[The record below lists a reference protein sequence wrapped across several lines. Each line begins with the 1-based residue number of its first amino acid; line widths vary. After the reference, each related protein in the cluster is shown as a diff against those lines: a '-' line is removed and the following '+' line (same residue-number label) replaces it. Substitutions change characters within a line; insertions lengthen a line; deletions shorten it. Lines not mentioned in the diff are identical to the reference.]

1 RAVEKA
7 AVSGPTTLGRRTVG
21 IRGHKHNPGA
31 GKAESQRKDCLR
43 LAFHKIST
51 LVEIVRA
58 WTFCLMMTATH
69 TSKEREAT
77 GMWDKFLDRVKSRVS
92 LNTFTT
98 WFAPTR
104 LNRADGDT
112 IYVQIPTVVFRQV
125 LTRTYGEIIRA
136 VFHELGMPNLK
147 VQYVCTEED

>member
-1 RAVEKA
+1 M
-7 AVSGPTTLGRRTVG
+7 T
-21 IRGHKHNPGA
+21 
-31 GKAESQRKDCLR
+31 
-43 LAFHKIST
+43 
-51 LVEIVRA
+51 
-58 WTFCLMMTATH
+58 TATH

-77 GMWDKFLDRVKSRVS
+77 GMWDKFLERVKSRVS

-104 LNRADGDT
+104 LSRVDGDT
-112 IYVQIPTVVFRQV
+112 IYIQIPTVVFRQV

-147 VQYVCTEED
+147 VQYVCTEEDAAPAPQPAIPVKQSKLDFESSDNQLQARYTFDT